1 LLPVLTM
8 HARWALLPSN
18 PGSIERSKVK
28 RKILAIVAP
37 GFVAMAMMISA
48 AAPAHADSAALS
60 GKPAQAKALGFT
72 CVKNVFIHT
81 GNGDYLDVEGSG
93 GSRTPV
99 ITWYYNGASNQR
111 WCLEAASQGGY
122 YLHPNN
128 DIGGL
133 CLDDP
138 FGNTAAGPPI
148 WVYTCNGSLSQRWDV
163 NPYSSSTTIRPMRLT
178 SVGVQDSGKG
188 YQTYF
193 AEGGGS
199 TWYYQN

>member
-1 LLPVLTM
+1 VRGGAV
-8 HARWALLPSN
+8 HGQ

-28 RKILAIVAP
+28 KKFLAIVAP
-37 GFVAMAMMISA
+37 GFAALAVMISA
-48 AAPAHADSAALS
+48 AAPAQAEAAALS
-60 GKPAQAKALGFT
+60 GTPARAKALGFT

-81 GNGDYLDVEGSG
+81 GNGDYLDVKGSG
-93 GSRTPV
+93 GSTTPV

-138 FGNTAAGPPI
+138 SGNTSEGTPI
-148 WVYTCNGSLSQRWDV
+148 WVYTCNGTLSQRWDV
-163 NPYSSSTTIRPMRLT
+163 NPYGSSTTIRPMRLT
-178 SVGVQDSGKG
+178 TVGVQDSGKG
-188 YQTYF
+188 YQTYL

-199 TWYYQN
+199 TWYFR